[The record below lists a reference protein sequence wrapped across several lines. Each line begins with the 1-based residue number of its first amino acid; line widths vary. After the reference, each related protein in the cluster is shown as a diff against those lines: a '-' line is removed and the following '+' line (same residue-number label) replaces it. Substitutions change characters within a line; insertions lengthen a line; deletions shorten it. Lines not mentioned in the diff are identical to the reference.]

1 MSGGWRCSACGCTT
15 YHYSSERRRLVCDS
29 CGHEIIS
36 AEDEHRQL
44 HYLQTVDKA
53 KDNLRVGNWDTAKN
67 LIYPL
72 LNDHTCDK
80 ALYLI
85 LLASVTKGYNDYL
98 LGDANRARRDEAAS
112 LWDKLS
118 RLNGVNSAM
127 IEYSSRR
134 AAVIASTWN
143 KANNRILLAVFLVI
157 LGIVIASAF
166 YVALPTIIL
175 LGFAILLVKKAIDLE
190 AGAVFT
196 EMRRMKNNTN
206 GNPFE

>member
-1 MSGGWRCSACGCTT
+1 MSGGWRCSACGCST
-15 YHYSSERRRLVCDS
+15 YHYSSEIRRFICDS
-29 CGHEIIS
+29 CGHEILS
-36 AEDEHRQL
+36 DEDERRQF

-85 LLASVTKGYNDYL
+85 LLASVTKGYSDYL
-98 LGDANRARRDEAAS
+98 LGDANKARREEAAT
-112 LWDKLS
+112 LWDKLR

-127 IEYSSRR
+127 IEYANRR
-134 AAVIASTWN
+134 GTVIASTWE
-143 KANNRILLAVFLVI
+143 KAKNRILLAGFLVI

-175 LGFAILLVKKAIDLE
+175 LAFAVLLVKKAIDLD
-190 AGAVFT
+190 AGNVFT
-196 EMRRMKNNTN
+196 EMRKRKKNIG

>member
-1 MSGGWRCSACGCTT
+1 MPGWRCSVCGCSTN
-15 YHYSSERRRLVCDS
+15 HYSSERRRLVCDS
-29 CGHEIIS
+29 CGNEIVS
-36 AEDEHRQL
+36 AEDERRQL

-72 LNDHTCDK
+72 LNDYTCDK

-85 LLASVTKGYNDYL
+85 LLAAVTKGYSDYM
-98 LGDANRARRDEAAS
+98 LGDANKSRRAEAAT

-127 IEYSSRR
+127 VEYANSR
-134 AAVIASTWN
+134 ATVIASIWE
-143 KANNRILLAVFLVI
+143 KAKNRILLAVFLVI

-166 YVALPTIIL
+166 YIALPTIIML
-175 LGFAILLVKKAIDLE
+175 AFAILLVKKAIDLE
-190 AGAVFT
+190 VGDVFT
-196 EMRRMKNNTN
+196 EMRKRKKNHS